1 MMLIQTWCIRR
12 HQVLSFLD
20 RAIEKIDNCVL
31 EANSWTVLDSV
42 SSTRRNGWKQ
52 VGDLGKTF
60 ALFPCEFDYW
70 LKFHYIFA
78 SLMSLR
84 FSYPT
89 VSSITRHAV
98 CQRLLVVKRIY
109 VEVVNCW
116 RNNVMASHILKT
128 SRGQSTNIAWKA
140 SWTDWHF
147 GYAELCIMYLKPH
160 KPS

>member
-31 EANSWTVLDSV
+31 EANSRTVLDSV
-42 SSTRRNGWKQ
+42 ASYTSERMETGWRSW
-52 VGDLGKTF
+52 KTF

-128 SRGQSTNIAWKA
+128 SRGQSTSIAGKRHGQIDISDTLNCA
-140 SWTDWHF
+140 
-147 GYAELCIMYLKPH
+147 
-160 KPS
+160 